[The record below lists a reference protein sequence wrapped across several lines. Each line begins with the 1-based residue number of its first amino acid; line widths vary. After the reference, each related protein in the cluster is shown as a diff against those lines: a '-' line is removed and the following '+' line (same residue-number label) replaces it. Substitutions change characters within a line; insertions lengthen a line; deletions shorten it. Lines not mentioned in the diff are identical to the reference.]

1 MKNIRFTAVLTA
13 LLMMTGCSDNAEVD
27 IVPIEGTVFQ
37 TEYTIQEGDIQVT
50 GEVTEIIGNEVTL
63 ELGEVTETERSF
75 KGEGAFAPKGTTEG
89 SETVTEPVLKDTE
102 ETSAEAA
109 TDNENTENSEKPN
122 GNFKK
127 GKFREGME
135 LPEDFEMPEG
145 GFEKGELPEGFE
157 MPEGGFGNG
166 KKPEGGF
173 GGKMKGG
180 SAEIEKSGE
189 TASYTIPVGMQI
201 SGAGGRNSDY
211 SSISAGMLLR
221 LTLNT
226 DGYVVAAEIL

>member
-37 TEYTIQEGDIQVT
+37 TEYTIQEGDTQVT

-89 SETVTEPVLKDTE
+89 SETVTEPVLEDTE
-102 ETSAEAA
+102 ETSINTV
-109 TDNENTENSEKPN
+109 TDNENTENPEKPS

-135 LPEDFEMPEG
+135 LPEGMQQMPDG
-145 GFEKGELPEGFE
+145 MQMPDMSGSSGTFPDMGNMQVPGFS
-157 MPEGGFGNG
+157 
-166 KKPEGGF
+166 
-173 GGKMKGG
+173 G
-180 SAEIEKSGE
+180 SGSTGE
-189 TASYTIPVGMQI
+189 TWVETIVLLAASFVCLL
-201 SGAGGRNSDY
+201 AG
-211 SSISAGMLLR
+211 LL
-221 LTLNT
+221 
-226 DGYVVAAEIL
+226 VAYRYKR

>member
-27 IVPIEGTVFQ
+27 IVPIEGTVFR
-37 TEYTIQEGDIQVT
+37 TEYTIQEGDTQVT

-75 KGEGAFAPKGTTEG
+75 KGEGAVAPKGTTEG
-89 SETVTEPVLKDTE
+89 SETVTEPVFEDTE
-102 ETSAEAA
+102 ETSTDAV
-109 TDNENTENSEKPN
+109 TDNGNTENSKKPN
-122 GNFKK
+122 SNFKK
-127 GKFREGME
+127 GKLREGM
-135 LPEDFEMPEG
+135 
-145 GFEKGELPEGFE
+145 ELPEGFE

-166 KKPEGGF
+166 EKPEGSF
-173 GGKMKGG
+173 GRKMKGG
-180 SAEIEKSGE
+180 SAKIEKSGE

-201 SGAGGRNSDY
+201 SGAGGRSSDY